1 MHWLRCGLVAEVN
14 PLNCFL
20 KDVMVSAV
28 RFLLNENS
36 VAIFLLSSFLLKPK
50 ILAFFHGKQI
60 RSLYLQFIYN
70 IFSSVG
76 SVLTCFWL
84 SLFRKSSVPSCSSGQ
99 DSVALILEVI
109 KSAIRF
115 QKTISEAWL
124 KVSWEFIWFSLP
136 FCFQTLGAIFPF
148 NWSDLNTDNI
158 FDFQAIEN
166 VDESEDHKVWL
177 ISIKMFLCDSHRH
190 ISHLNI
196 QIHE

>member
-1 MHWLRCGLVAEVN
+1 MWWSQQFA
-14 PLNCFL
+14 FFWM
-20 KDVMVSAV
+20 KI
-28 RFLLNENS
+28 LLPFFYS
-36 VAIFLLSSFLLKPK
+36 YFFLKPK

-60 RSLYLQFIYN
+60 FNLYLI
-70 IFSSVG
+70 SSVLLA
-76 SVLTCFWL
+76 VFQLIFD

-136 FCFQTLGAIFPF
+136 FWLQTLGAIFPF
-148 NWSDLNTDNI
+148 NWSDLNISNI

-177 ISIKMFLCDSHRH
+177 ISIKMFLCDCH
-190 ISHLNI
+190 
-196 QIHE
+196 

>member
-1 MHWLRCGLVAEVN
+1 MWWSQQFAFFWMKILSPFFYSHPSFSN
-14 PLNCFL
+14 P
-20 KDVMVSAV
+20 KY
-28 RFLLNENS
+28 
-36 VAIFLLSSFLLKPK
+36 LLSSM
-50 ILAFFHGKQI
+50 GKQI
-60 RSLYLQFIYN
+60 SLYLQFISN

-76 SVLTCFWL
+76 SVLICFWL

-136 FCFQTLGAIFPF
+136 FCLQTLGAIFPF
-148 NWSDLNTDNI
+148 NWSDLNTVNI

-177 ISIKMFLCDSHRH
+177 ISIKMFLCDCH
-190 ISHLNI
+190 
-196 QIHE
+196 